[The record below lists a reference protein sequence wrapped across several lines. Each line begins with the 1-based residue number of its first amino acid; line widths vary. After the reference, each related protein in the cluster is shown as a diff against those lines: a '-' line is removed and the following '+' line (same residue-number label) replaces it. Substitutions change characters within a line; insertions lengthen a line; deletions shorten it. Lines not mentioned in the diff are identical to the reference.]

1 MNYPVWEIPAIGGG
15 MMIGIIAILHVFV
28 AHFAVG
34 GGLYLVLAERKA
46 YRENDPAVL
55 EYVRGHSLF
64 FVLVVLVFG
73 AVSGVGI
80 WWSIGLVSPAATST
94 LLHIFLWAWAI
105 EWVFFA
111 VEIAAAFVYY
121 YGWDRLDRRTH
132 LTVGWIY
139 FVTAWLS
146 LFMIN
151 GILTFMLTPGLWL
164 TTREFWDAFWNPTAI
179 PSLII
184 RTMVSIALAGLYG
197 LVTAAAIPERRLKAK
212 MVRYAAT
219 WLLPASLVL
228 PLGGA
233 WYISR
238 IPPLAREIS
247 MGGSPAV
254 TIFAGLS
261 IVLSAILFIFAFFGP
276 FQRPQHFNLPFA
288 FMLALIG
295 LSVTGVTEWVRE
307 AVRKPYV
314 IYGYMYSNGITR
326 REQEAI
332 RRDGA
337 LRAAKWVTTKE
348 IRQDNRLEAGR
359 NLYEI
364 QCASCHTIDGFNG
377 LQFAVMGWREEF
389 IDFQLQHLSELKG
402 FMPPFM
408 GTEAERRALAAWLA
422 RLNPQSAPQSPQ
434 LAGES
439 RRADT
444 RRSGSARIEEL
455 PQFVGRFFN
464 PSVPAVPQPLAER
477 TGLPVA
483 EATGGA
489 FGADR

>member
-1 MNYPVWEIPAIGGG
+1 MTIGL
-15 MMIGIIAILHVFV
+15 IAILHVFV
-28 AHFAVG
+28 SHFAVG

-46 YRENDPAVL
+46 YRENDPTVL
-55 EYVRGHSLF
+55 EYVKGHSLF

-94 LLHIFLWAWAI
+94 LLHVFVWAWAI
-105 EWVFFA
+105 EWVLFA

-121 YGWDRLDRRTH
+121 YGWDRLDRWTH
-132 LTVGWIY
+132 LIVGWIY
-139 FVTAWLS
+139 FVAAWLS

-151 GILTFMLTPGLWL
+151 SILTFMLTPGRWL
-164 TTREFWDAFWNPTAI
+164 TTREFWHAFFNPTAI

-197 LVTAAAIPERRLKAK
+197 LVTAAAIPDRRLKAK
-212 MVRYAAT
+212 MVRFAAT

-228 PLGGA
+228 PIGGA

-238 IPPLAREIS
+238 IPPFAREIS

-261 IVLSAILFIFAFFGP
+261 IVLSAVLFVFAFFGP
-276 FQRPQHFNLPFA
+276 FQRPQHFTLPFA
-288 FMLALIG
+288 FLLALVG

-307 AVRKPYV
+307 AVRKPYIV
-314 IYGYMYSNGITR
+314 YGYMYSNGITR
-326 REQEAI
+326 FEQEAI
-332 RRDGA
+332 GRDGA

-348 IRQDNRLEAGR
+348 VREDNRQEAGQ
-359 NLYEI
+359 NLYKT
-364 QCASCHTIDGFNG
+364 QCASCHTIGGFNG
-377 LQFAVMGWREEF
+377 MRLAVKGWRKEF

-408 GTEAERRALAAWLA
+408 GTDAERQALAAWLA
-422 RLNPQSAPQSPQ
+422 GLNPAIPPV
-434 LAGES
+434 
-439 RRADT
+439 
-444 RRSGSARIEEL
+444 IE
-455 PQFVGRFFN
+455 
-464 PSVPAVPQPLAER
+464 PLAQQ
-477 TGLPVA
+477 TAAPIAV
-483 EATGGA
+483 ATGSLRT
-489 FGADR
+489 ADR